1 MIFDEAAFQKALSE
15 YDAANIQPDK
25 TFDYQKEQT
34 EINEKYYTKTI
45 SLLEKAIQA
54 QEKKLCQS

>member
-25 TFDYQKEQT
+25 LFDYEKEQT

-54 QEKKLCQS
+54 QEKICQ

>member
-1 MIFDEAAFQKALSE
+1 MIFDEAAFQQALSE

-25 TFDYQKEQT
+25 PFDYQKELRDID
-34 EINEKYYTKTI
+34 ERYYTKTI

-54 QEKKLCQS
+54 KEKICQ

>member
-25 TFDYQKEQT
+25 PFDYDKEQT
-34 EINEKYYTKTI
+34 EINEKYYTQTI
-45 SLLEKAIQA
+45 SLLENAIQA
-54 QEKKLCQS
+54 EEKKICQS

>member
-1 MIFDEAAFQKALSE
+1 MIFDEAAFQQALSE

-25 TFDYQKEQT
+25 LFDYEKEQT

-45 SLLEKAIQA
+45 SLLEKAILA
-54 QEKKLCQS
+54 QEKICQ